1 MSFEPL
7 GELIP
12 VGGGDTIPLIR
23 ETLTV
28 GRRESCDI
36 RLALPNV
43 SSKHCELSFRDGFW
57 WIQDLNS
64 TNGVKVNGV
73 RVPKK
78 LLHSGDTI
86 TIAKRTYTVEYT
98 ESVPTRG
105 MEEVMEDE
113 DTMGQSLLEKAGLA
127 RPKRAEKKP
136 PPRPGQPGA
145 KPQNFSLEDDED

>member
-1 MSFEPL
+1 MSLEPH
-7 GELIP
+7 GELVP
-12 VGGGDTIPLIR
+12 VGGGDAIPLVR
-23 ETLTV
+23 ERLTL

-36 RLALPNV
+36 CLRLPNV
-43 SSKHCELSFRDGFW
+43 SGLHCELFFRDGFW

-64 TNGVKVNGV
+64 TNGIKVNGA

-105 MEEVMEDE
+105 MDEVMEDE

-136 PPRPGQPGA
+136 PAKPGQPSA
-145 KPQNFSLEDDED
+145 KPQNFSLDDDD